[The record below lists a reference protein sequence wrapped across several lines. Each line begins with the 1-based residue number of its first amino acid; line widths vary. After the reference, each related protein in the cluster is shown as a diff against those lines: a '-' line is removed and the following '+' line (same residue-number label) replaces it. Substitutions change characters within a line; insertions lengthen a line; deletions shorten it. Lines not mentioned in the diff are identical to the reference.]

1 MTTKRKQILKAIALA
16 GSATINDLE
25 LATGLTRRNLQDN
38 LKATVDAGL
47 IERQRDD
54 VTGLPAYKLSKA
66 GRIWLEKDK
75 DDSSN
80 KPATKISSVTP
91 AGGGDISP
99 AARAS
104 DQLPVSAPPDE
115 GAAVTEPPTLDKMP
129 AAARSGEKLTA
140 LEIAVRNH
148 NLLSEIADELG
159 LPEDAAMA
167 SIPQLIRT
175 RLSILPDDGG
185 PLSEFRR
192 LDIDLAWQIASLE
205 NDCRRKQGTI
215 DSMASAHIKFC
226 GITAQLTGNSKYPL
240 NLYECEQLLAAHLK
254 QLQSKII
261 ILQGAIDEAQAVIA
275 DIEPEESLIAEIG
288 RLRAENKA
296 LKILDESMPGFGA
309 AHEAL
314 KQAKVNARYLVAD
327 SYIIIDDHQEAQR
340 AALQIAL
347 DSGVSAVV
355 AAIEGAAKVAINPVW
370 ETA

>member
-104 DQLPVSAPPDE
+104 DHLPVNALPDE

-140 LEIAVRNH
+140 LDIAARNH
-148 NLLSEIADELG
+148 NLLMEIVEAVELPQG
-159 LPEDAAMA
+159 ARMDSIPEVIRARLAELQDAAA
-167 SIPQLIRT
+167 
-175 RLSILPDDGG
+175 

-192 LDIDLAWQIASLE
+192 LDIDLAWQIANLE
-205 NDCRRKQGTI
+205 NEARRKQETI
-215 DSMASAHIKFC
+215 DSMANAAIKFC
-226 GITAQLTGNSKYPL
+226 GITAELTGGDKYPL
-240 NLYECEQLLAAHLK
+240 NLYECQLLLADCLTYMERKISSLQVALEAA
-254 QLQSKII
+254 QT
-261 ILQGAIDEAQAVIA
+261 VIA
-275 DIEPEESLIAEIG
+275 NIEPEEDLIAEIG
-288 RLRAENKA
+288 RLRAENKV
-296 LKILDESMPGFGA
+296 LKILDETMPGFGA

-314 KQAKVNARYLVAD
+314 KNARYLVAD
-327 SYIIIDDHQEAQR
+327 SYIIIDNRHEAQR

-347 DSGVSAVV
+347 DSGTTTLLAS
-355 AAIEGAAKVAINPVW
+355 INGAEQVAINPVW
-370 ETA
+370 EAA